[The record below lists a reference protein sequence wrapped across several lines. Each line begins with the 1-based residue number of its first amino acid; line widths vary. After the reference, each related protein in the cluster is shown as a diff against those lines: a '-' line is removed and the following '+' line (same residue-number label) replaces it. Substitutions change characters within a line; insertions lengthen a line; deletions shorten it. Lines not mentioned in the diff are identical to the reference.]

1 MSTQRL
7 LWLTLLQI
15 LRCKQNQSV
24 HLNQRYIEKQV
35 KFHKTRTPTSGM
47 FKSLGEIQA
56 YIVACEQIG

>member
-7 LWLTLLQI
+7 LWLILLQI

-35 KFHKTRTPTSGM
+35 KTRTPTSGM
-47 FKSLGEIQA
+47 FESLGEIQV
-56 YIVACEQIG
+56 YIVACEEIG